1 MKARNS
7 RFAALIG
14 SSMLIALAAS
24 FVVPAVYNEAQSQTK
39 VVPQSQMELEYSFA
53 PVVRSAAPAV
63 VNIYAKTIVQSGFR
77 SPLFNDPFFKR
88 FFEGFGLGVPGQQQ
102 RLQSSLGSGVIVR
115 PTGVIVTNN
124 HVIAGAD
131 EITVALSDR
140 REFDAAVILA
150 DEQTDLAILKIESR
164 DGDEFPWLR
173 LRDSDDVEVG
183 DVVLA
188 LGNPF
193 GVGQTVTSGIISALA
208 RTQIGVSD
216 YQSFIQTDA
225 AINPGNSGGALVTL
239 DGQLV
244 GINSAIYSESGGS
257 IGIGFAVPAN
267 MVRLVVD
274 GALNS
279 GRIVRPWLG
288 AWGQVVTADLA
299 ESVGLDR
306 PGGVLVNEIY
316 EDGPADDAGLRVG
329 DVISSV
335 DGRAVYDPE
344 GLEYQIATKGA
355 PARTAITIWRQGE
368 VRALEVRL
376 VEPPEDPAPDETALD
391 GRHPLSGAT
400 VANLSPAYAEELGLE
415 NRTRG
420 VIVISMGRS
429 SVAARFGFRPGDI
442 IMAIDREEIESVD
455 DLEAV
460 LGVEQRQWQ
469 FTFRRGRDVINSLL
483 GG

>member
-14 SSMLIALAAS
+14 SSMLIAMMVS

-39 VVPQSQMELEYSFA
+39 VVPQSLMELEYSFA

-63 VNIYAKTIVQSGFR
+63 VNIYAKTIVETGFR

-88 FFEGFGLGVPGQQQ
+88 FFEGFGFGVPGRQQ

-140 REFDAAVILA
+140 REFDAVVILA
-150 DEQTDLAILKIESR
+150 DEQTDLAILKIEPR

-225 AINPGNSGGALVTL
+225 AINPGNSGGALITL

-257 IGIGFAVPAN
+257 IGIGFAVPSN

-306 PGGVLVNEIY
+306 PGGVLVNEVY
-316 EDGPADDAGLRVG
+316 ENGPADDAGLRVG

-335 DGRAVYDPE
+335 DGRAVFDPE
-344 GLEYQIATKGA
+344 GLEYQIAIKGA

-368 VRALEVRL
+368 QRALEVLL
-376 VEPPEDPAPDETALD
+376 VEPPEDPARDETALD

-415 NRTRG
+415 KRMRG

-442 IMAIDREEIESVD
+442 IMAIDREDIESVD
-455 DLEAV
+455 DLEEV